1 MSKYKSVY
9 PSESALGQAFST
21 KSFSPK
27 GDLFRSRNGS
37 SATHTTIRTAQQFI
51 ARWDG
56 DTLFKTRFAGYGQQ
70 PLWGSV
76 TTAYYNYQ
84 PLCGSVTTAYYQ
96 RDAVVKPKP
105 CMWRIYEL
113 AACDSYKEMLQKQ
126 LDCAR
131 KTFTR
136 AKRARVH
143 NQMYYYNAAVELFN
157 ECVSFANAL
166 QIMPPSEKD
175 IPEDFGSFPV
185 IAAFKLKAE
194 GKAVPSHYTLSP
206 YYTST
211 LSPSQ
216 SVAA

>member
-27 GDLFRSRNGS
+27 GDLFRTRNGS
-37 SATHTTIRTAQQFI
+37 SATHTTIETTQQFI

-56 DTLFKTRFAGYGQQ
+56 NTLFKTRFAGYGQQ
-70 PLWGSV
+70 PLW
-76 TTAYYNYQ
+76 
-84 PLCGSVTTAYYQ
+84 GSVTTAYYQ

-113 AACDSYKEMLQKQ
+113 APCDSYKEMLQKQ
-126 LDCAR
+126 LECAR

-143 NQMYYYNAAVELFN
+143 NQMYYYNCAVELFN
-157 ECVSFANAL
+157 ECVSFANAFQL
-166 QIMPPSEKD
+166 MPPSKND
-175 IPEDFGSFPV
+175 IPEDFESFPV

-194 GKAVPSHYTLSP
+194 GKVVPSHYTLSP